1 MNKKILFLISCILI
15 VLLCTTIIIYKK
27 NSSKK
32 VEDPIIEEDNS
43 ENTDKTVEEIK
54 QEIGATAD
62 EDLYEVQKEYDG
74 REILVI
80 KPDAQYKTVLA
91 GILKNGEP
99 TEQDIEK
106 LDLSNFHKGIWISE
120 TSREKFLQILE
131 KCKIENF
138 KIDEDGYLV
147 KIEESSNEYSLRLE
161 EIINSETLTVID
173 IKGTCY
179 IRDDMTGE
187 IVEYPFKDMDLYQ
200 ICEIFETEGSKII
213 ILTTNDVEEIDM
225 LKAICD

>member
-15 VLLCTTIIIYKK
+15 VLLCTTIIMYKK

-32 VEDPIIEEDNS
+32 VEGSNIEEGNT

-91 GILKNGEP
+91 GILKNGKP

-131 KCKIENF
+131 KCEIENF
-138 KIDEDGYLV
+138 KIDKLCK
-147 KIEESSNEYSLRLE
+147 KIDKY
-161 EIINSETLTVID
+161 V
-173 IKGTCY
+173 
-179 IRDDMTGE
+179 
-187 IVEYPFKDMDLYQ
+187 
-200 ICEIFETEGSKII
+200 
-213 ILTTNDVEEIDM
+213 
-225 LKAICD
+225 AI